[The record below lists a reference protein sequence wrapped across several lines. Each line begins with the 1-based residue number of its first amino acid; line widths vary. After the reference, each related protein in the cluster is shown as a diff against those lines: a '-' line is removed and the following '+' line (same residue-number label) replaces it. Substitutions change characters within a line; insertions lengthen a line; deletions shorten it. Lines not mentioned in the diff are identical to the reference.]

1 MYEHVGQLKPG
12 VKCMSPQNKNA
23 GSHIVFR
30 QQVLQPLGV
39 HCNKLSLVHAGFKW
53 HRQEACWVQSCYL

>member
-1 MYEHVGQLKPG
+1 MSEHQLKPG

-30 QQVLQPLGV
+30 QPVLQPLGV
-39 HCNKLSLVHAGFKW
+39 HCNKLSLVHAGFK
-53 HRQEACWVQSCYL
+53 